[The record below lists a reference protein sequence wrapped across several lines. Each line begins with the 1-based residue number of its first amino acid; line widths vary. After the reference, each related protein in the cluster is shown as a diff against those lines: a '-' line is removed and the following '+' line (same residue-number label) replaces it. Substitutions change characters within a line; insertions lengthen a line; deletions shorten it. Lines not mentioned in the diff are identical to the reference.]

1 MTDVLKYEARRHI
14 TGAIALAVLLGLLVV
29 FTLSIYPSIEASG
42 EAIVD
47 FIEQLPEQM
56 QTSFAVDA
64 YTTIEGFLAT
74 EFYQFMWLL
83 LVGLYL
89 IYIGGGTIASDV
101 ETGRIDLLLAT
112 PISRRRL
119 VYEKYLALLVPIL
132 VVNLLIPLF
141 VYAGLIVI
149 EESIPVADL
158 VLLHAVSI
166 PYLAL
171 TAALGVALSVFVKR
185 ADFAKRGGLA
195 LLFVLFIVDSV
206 TMDTDYE
213 WVGAVSPTRYFDPA
227 DVLVDQSPDLLGV
240 TILTVATIAL
250 VLASAEVFRKTD
262 V

>member
-1 MTDVLKYEARRHI
+1 MTDVLKFEARRHLR
-14 TGAIALAVLLGLLVV
+14 GAVALAVLLVLLVV

-42 EAIVD
+42 SAIVD

-56 QTSFAVDA
+56 QESFAVEA
-64 YTTIEGFLAT
+64 YTTIEGYLAT

-89 IYIGGGTIASDV
+89 IYIGGGTIAGDV

-112 PISRRRL
+112 PISRRR
-119 VYEKYLALLVPIL
+119 VVVEKFLALLVPIL

-149 EESIPVADL
+149 DESIRVTDL
-158 VLLHAVSI
+158 LLLHVFSV
-166 PYLAL
+166 PYLSL
-171 TAALGVALSVFVKR
+171 AAAIGVALSVLVDR

-206 TMDTDYE
+206 TTGTDYE
-213 WVGAVSPTRYFDPA
+213 WIGSISPTRYFDPA
-227 DVLVDQSPDLLGV
+227 DILVDQSPD
-240 TILTVATIAL
+240 VAGAL
-250 VLASAEVFRKTD
+250 VLVGATVIVVVLSAEVFKKSD